1 MSSICITHS
10 DLKLEKTPKDFRAFD
25 LLATAVVLLDRRMRI
40 VFANQDAELLL
51 GHSNKQLEGQRLIDL
66 MRDAQPLEHLMQ
78 EASTRQFDIKRQ
90 HVVWNMP
97 SRAAIE
103 LDTTVTVHDEEGVF
117 ACIELREIDQQ
128 RRLDR
133 EERQAD
139 LTQANKELMRNLAHE
154 IKNPLGGVRGAAQLL
169 DRELPSDDLREYT
182 QVIIKEADR
191 LQGLVDQMLAP
202 HRKARALEPVNI
214 HEVCER
220 VRSLM
225 LAEFP
230 QNLHIQRDYDTSLPP
245 VEGDREQLIQVVLNV
260 VRNAAQA
267 LNGAGTIQLKT
278 RVARQVTIAKRRH
291 KLALD
296 LHVIDNGPGIP
307 EEIRERVF
315 YPLVSGHPQG
325 HGLGLTLAQSYVHQ
339 HGGVIDVESRPGCTD
354 FLIRMP
360 IELKWSQ

>member
-1 MSSICITHS
+1 MTN
-10 DLKLEKTPKDFRAFD
+10 KDFRSFD
-25 LLATAVVLLDRRMRI
+25 LLATAVVLLDQRLRI
-40 VFANQDAELLL
+40 VFCNQAAELLFGL
-51 GHSNKQLEGQRLIDL
+51 SGRQMEGHGLADFVTEAAEIEQML
-66 MRDAQPLEHLMQ
+66 AQALAH
-78 EASTRQFDIKRQ
+78 QFDVKRQ
-90 HVVWNMP
+90 HLAWHFPM
-97 SRAAIE
+97 RGTAE
-103 LDTTVTVHDEEGVF
+103 LDTTVAAHTESGQSLL
-117 ACIELREIDQQ
+117 CLELREIDQQ

-133 EERQAD
+133 EERHAN

-191 LQGLVDQMLAP
+191 LQDLVDQMLAP
-202 HRKARALEPVNI
+202 HRKARAVEHVNI

-225 LAEFP
+225 TAEFTAG
-230 QNLHIQRDYDTSLPP
+230 LVIQRDYDTSLPP
-245 VEGDREQLIQVVLNV
+245 IEGDREQLIQVVLNV

-267 LNGAGTIQLKT
+267 LKGQGQIILRT

-307 EEIRERVF
+307 EAIRDRVF
-315 YPLVSGHPQG
+315 YPLVSGHAQG
-325 HGLGLTLAQSYVHQ
+325 HGLGLTLAQSYVQQ
-339 HGGVIDVESRPGCTD
+339 HGGVMDVESRPGCTD
-354 FLIRMP
+354 FLIRLP
-360 IELKWSQ
+360 IDLKWSSS

>member
-1 MSSICITHS
+1 MIQQA
-10 DLKLEKTPKDFRAFD
+10 FRDFD
-25 LLATAVVLLDRRMRI
+25 LLATAVVILDRGLN
-40 VFANQDAELLL
+40 VVHCNQAAEVLL
-51 GHSNKQLEGQRLIDL
+51 GVSSRLLEGAPLFDTIEHVDEVEQML
-66 MRDAQPLEHLMQ
+66 RDALGQ
-78 EASTRQFDIKRQ
+78 QFDVKRQ
-90 HVVWNMP
+90 HVVWKIPMRGP
-97 SRAAIE
+97 AT
-103 LDTTVTVHDEEGVF
+103 LDTSVAVHIESSELLL
-117 ACIELREIDQQ
+117 CLELREIDQQ
-128 RRLDR
+128 RKADR
-133 EERQAD
+133 EEHRAD

-191 LQGLVDQMLAP
+191 LQELVDQMLAP
-202 HRKARALEPVNI
+202 HRKARVLEPVNI

-230 QNLHIQRDYDTSLPP
+230 EGLKIRRDYDTSLPP
-245 VEGDREQLIQVVLNV
+245 IHGDREQLIQVVLNV
-260 VRNAAQA
+260 ARNAAQA
-267 LNGAGTIQLKT
+267 LQGQGEIILRS
-278 RVARQVTIAKRRH
+278 RVARQVTLAKRRH

-325 HGLGLTLAQSYVHQ
+325 HGLGLTLAQSFVHQ
-339 HGGVIDVESRPGCTD
+339 HGGMIDVESRPGLTD
-354 FLIRMP
+354 FLIRLPLDM
-360 IELKWSQ
+360 KWSQ

>member
-1 MSSICITHS
+1 
-10 DLKLEKTPKDFRAFD
+10 
-25 LLATAVVLLDRRMRI
+25 VVLLDQGSRI
-40 VFANQDAELLL
+40 VFCNQAAELLFGL
-51 GHSNKQLEGQRLIDL
+51 SSKQLEGHTFSDV
-66 MRDAQPLEHLMQ
+66 MRETEPLEALMQ
-78 EASTRQFDIKRQ
+78 EAIQHQFEVKRQ
-90 HVVWNMP
+90 HMLWSLPTRGVV
-97 SRAAIE
+97 E
-103 LDTTVTVHDEEGVF
+103 LDTIVVVQEDPQIL
-117 ACIELREIDQQ
+117 ACLELREVDQQ
-128 RRLDR
+128 RKLDR

-202 HRKARALEPVNI
+202 HRKARVLEPVNV

-220 VRSLM
+220 VRSL
-225 LAEFP
+225 LTAEFP
-230 QNLHIQRDYDTSLPP
+230 ETLVIQRDYDTSLPP
-245 VEGDREQLIQVVLNV
+245 IQGDREQLIQVVLNV

-267 LNGAGTIQLKT
+267 LRGSGRIILRT
-278 RVARQVTIAKRRH
+278 RVARQVTITKRRH

-296 LHVIDNGPGIP
+296 LHVIDDGPGIP

-354 FLIRMP
+354 FLIRLP
-360 IELKWSQ
+360 IDAKWSQ

>member
-1 MSSICITHS
+1 LSESIGSVDEVEQMLHEAI
-10 DLKLEKTPKDFRAFD
+10 
-25 LLATAVVLLDRRMRI
+25 
-40 VFANQDAELLL
+40 
-51 GHSNKQLEGQRLIDL
+51 
-66 MRDAQPLEHLMQ
+66 EH
-78 EASTRQFDIKRQ
+78 QFDAKRQ
-90 HVVWNMP
+90 HLTWQLPTRGVTQ
-97 SRAAIE
+97 
-103 LDTTVTVHDEEGVF
+103 LDTTVTAQRETDERLI
-117 ACIELREIDQQ
+117 CIELREIDQQ

-169 DRELPSDDLREYT
+169 DAELPSDDLREYT

-202 HRKARALEPVNI
+202 HRKARVMEPVNI

-230 QNLHIQRDYDTSLPP
+230 SGLSIARDYDTSLPP
-245 VEGDREQLIQVVLNV
+245 IHGDREQLIQVVLNV
-260 VRNAAQA
+260 ARNAAQA
-267 LNGAGTIQLKT
+267 LGGQGAIILQS
-278 RVARQVTIAKRRH
+278 RVARQVTIAKTRH

-296 LHVIDNGPGIP
+296 LHVIDDGPGIP

-325 HGLGLTLAQSYVHQ
+325 HGLGLTLAQSFVHQ
-339 HGGVIDVESRPGCTD
+339 HGGVIDVTSRPD
-354 FLIRMP
+354 VLIF
-360 IELKWSQ
+360 

>member
-1 MSSICITHS
+1 
-10 DLKLEKTPKDFRAFD
+10 
-25 LLATAVVLLDRRMRI
+25 VVLLDQSLRV
-40 VFANQDAELLL
+40 VFCNQSAEVLF
-51 GHSNKQLEGQRLIDL
+51 GVSSRQLEGS
-66 MRDAQPLEHLMQ
+66 PLSESIGSVEEVEKMLG
-78 EASTRQFDIKRQ
+78 EALDNQFDVKRQ
-90 HVVWNMP
+90 HLSWQLPMRGVTQ
-97 SRAAIE
+97 
-103 LDTTVTVHDEEGVF
+103 LDTTVTAQRETEVRLI
-117 ACIELREIDQQ
+117 CIELREIDQQ

-169 DRELPSDDLREYT
+169 DAELPSDDLREYT

-202 HRKARALEPVNI
+202 HRRARVMEPVNI

-230 QNLHIQRDYDTSLPP
+230 SGLRIARDYDTSLPP
-245 VEGDREQLIQVVLNV
+245 IHGDREQLIQVVLNV

-267 LNGAGTIQLKT
+267 LGGQGAIILQS
-278 RVARQVTIAKRRH
+278 RVARQVTIAKTRH

-296 LHVIDNGPGIP
+296 LHVIDDGPGIP

-325 HGLGLTLAQSYVHQ
+325 HGLGLTLAQSFVHQ
-339 HGGVIDVESRPGCTD
+339 HGGIIDVASRPGCTD
-354 FLIRMP
+354 FLIRLP
-360 IELKWSQ
+360 IDLKWSQQ